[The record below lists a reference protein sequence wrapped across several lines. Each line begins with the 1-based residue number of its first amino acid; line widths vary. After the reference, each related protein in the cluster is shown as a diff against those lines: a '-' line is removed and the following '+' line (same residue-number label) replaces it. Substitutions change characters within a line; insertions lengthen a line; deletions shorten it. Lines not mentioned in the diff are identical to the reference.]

1 MAGGGPSMSRADL
14 LAFMRLHRLAV
25 QSSVSPAGAA
35 QSAVVGIAV
44 GDSLEIVFDTL
55 DSTRKAQNLHR
66 NGQISFVI
74 GGLAPGDERSVQ
86 YDGVAEFPSGA
97 ALEHARELYFSTWPD
112 GRQRLSWP
120 GLVHVL
126 ARPTWIRFSDFNQ
139 RPPQIVEFDLSR
151 S

>member
-1 MAGGGPSMSRADL
+1 MTRAEL

-25 QSSVSPAGAA
+25 QSSVSPAGAS

-55 DSTRKAQNLHR
+55 DSTRKAQNLR
-66 NGQISFVI
+66 LNGRISFVI
-74 GGLAPGDERSVQ
+74 GGLTPGDERSVQ
-86 YDGVAEFPSGA
+86 YDGAAEFPSGA
-97 ALEHARELYFSTWPD
+97 ALDRARELYFSAWPD
-112 GRQRLSWP
+112 GRERLSWQ

-126 ARPTWIRFSDFNQ
+126 VRPTWIRFSDFNQ

-151 S
+151 G

>member
-1 MAGGGPSMSRADL
+1 VDRAEL
-14 LAFMRLHRLAV
+14 IAFMRRHRLAV

-66 NGQISFVI
+66 NRHISFVI
-74 GGLAPGDERSVQ
+74 GGLTPGDERSVQ
-86 YDGVAEFPSGA
+86 YDGVAQFPSGEE
-97 ALEHARELYFSTWPD
+97 LERARELYFSVWPD
-112 GRQRLSWP
+112 GRERLHWP
-120 GLVHVL
+120 GLIHVL

-139 RPPQIVEFDLSR
+139 RPPQISEFDLAR
-151 S
+151 TP